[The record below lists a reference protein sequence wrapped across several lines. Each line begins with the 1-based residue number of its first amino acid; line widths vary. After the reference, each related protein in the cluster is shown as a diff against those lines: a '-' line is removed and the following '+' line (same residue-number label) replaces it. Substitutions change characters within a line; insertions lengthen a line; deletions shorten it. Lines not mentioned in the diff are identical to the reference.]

1 MKDLTIGS
9 KVYYR
14 VKNKLYEYQVIEKE
28 KIKET
33 DFSKIDRKDRILTLI
48 TCIENER
55 EYRLCV
61 TAKEIF

>member
-48 TCIENER
+48 TCIENEK

>member
-1 MKDLTIGS
+1 M
-9 KVYYR
+9 
-14 VKNKLYEYQVIEKE
+14 KNKLYEYQVIEKE

-48 TCIENER
+48 TCIENEK